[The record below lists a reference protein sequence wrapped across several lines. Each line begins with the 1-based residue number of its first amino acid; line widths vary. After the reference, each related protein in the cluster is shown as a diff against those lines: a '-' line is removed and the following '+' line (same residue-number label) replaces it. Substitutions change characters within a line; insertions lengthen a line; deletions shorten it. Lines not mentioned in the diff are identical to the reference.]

1 MIRTGSRSILA
12 FIFRVLFIAFLLVG
26 AFGIVWLR
34 SNVIRLEYTISDL
47 EKKRIEYLKER
58 KILLA
63 EKAGILSFENVE
75 ASLSRN
81 YSTAGGFILPDRV
94 RVIHIK
100 KESRSLPYKASL
112 KEKD

>member
-1 MIRTGSRSILA
+1 MIRTGSRGILA
-12 FIFRVLFIAFLLVG
+12 FIFKVLFIAFLLVG

-34 SNVIRLEYTISDL
+34 SNVIRLEYTLSEL
-47 EKKRIEYLKER
+47 EKKRMEYLKER

-63 EKAGILSFENVE
+63 EKAGILSFEKVE

-81 YSTAGGFILPDRV
+81 YSFILPDRV

-112 KEKD
+112 KEKN

>member
-1 MIRTGSRSILA
+1 MIRTGSRGILA
-12 FIFRVLFIAFLLVG
+12 FIFRLLFIALLLVG

-34 SNVIRLEYTISDL
+34 SNVIRLEYTLSEL
-47 EKKRIEYLKER
+47 EKKKAECLKER

-63 EKAGILSFENVE
+63 EKAGILSFEKVE
-75 ASLSRN
+75 ASLNRN
-81 YSTAGGFILPDRV
+81 YSFILPDRV